1 MGGDCGLA
9 LVSLH
14 IMYRLFSPSTT
25 HLYRV
30 HNMAGRRGDI
40 FGGRGRGVDQWR
52 KRHGQIQL
60 AGRTN
65 RVTHLIHTDKS
76 SPLNTPYLINTP
88 SKDILL
94 THLLNIPTQPTLST
108 HPLNPPSQTT
118 LSTHPLNPPSQ
129 PTLSTPTVNPPSRP
143 TLSTQPSTQL

>member
-1 MGGDCGLA
+1 MDSHWCRYTLCIDYSHRLLPIFIVSITWQGG
-9 LVSLH
+9 
-14 IMYRLFSPSTT
+14 
-25 HLYRV
+25 
-30 HNMAGRRGDI
+30 
-40 FGGRGRGVDQWR
+40 GGIYSGGDQWR